1 MIKSGRGG
9 RFFLDI
15 SRAAYIPKNVM
26 DVVNRQLNRA
36 IKMMPAQDVVD
47 LAING
52 ADKVV
57 DMDDANDMALMEAEK
72 QLSEL
77 SSTVAGLKQQRAES
91 IKSIRTLNDE
101 LERARSK

>member
-15 SRAAYIPKNVM
+15 SRAAFIPKKLM
-26 DVVNRQLNRA
+26 DVVEMHLHRSV
-36 IKMMPAQDVVD
+36 KMMPAQDVVD
-47 LAING
+47 LYVSG
-52 ADKVV
+52 ADKVM
-57 DMDDANDMALMEAEK
+57 DTDDANDMALMEAEK
-72 QLSEL
+72 QLKEL
-77 SSTVAGLKQQRAES
+77 SSTVAGLKQQRTES